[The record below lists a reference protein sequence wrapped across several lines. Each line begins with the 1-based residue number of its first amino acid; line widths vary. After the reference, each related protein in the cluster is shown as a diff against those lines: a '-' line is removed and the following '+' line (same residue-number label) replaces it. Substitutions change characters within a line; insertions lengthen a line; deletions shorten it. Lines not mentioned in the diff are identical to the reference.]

1 MRIFV
6 NEFCGHPFQLELS
19 RELARRG
26 HYVEH
31 VYFADNDTT
40 PKGSTEARAGDSER
54 LVIDGLHIRRKF
66 SKHSLLTRLQADV
79 EYGNVV
85 AERMRRFRPDIVISA
100 NMPLAAQDILQR
112 ATHAE
117 HARFIFWLQDVYSVA
132 IKFVLKKKSR
142 MLSWLGGAYYE
153 RLEKKLLKQSDE
165 IICIAPSFASFLNDW
180 GIAGPKVHVIENW
193 APIEEVR
200 PGKKQNA
207 WAKEHGVSND
217 FCFVYSGTLGM
228 KHRPE
233 LLLELARHL
242 EAEKNGRLVVVA
254 GGAGADWLAKNST
267 NVDPSVLKL
276 LPFQPYERVADVMA
290 SADALITLLDS
301 EAGSFAVPSKTLA
314 YLCAGRA
321 VIAAAPESNEAALMV
336 KRARAGL
343 VVSPDDTKSLIAAA
357 GCLLSNK
364 RLCVEYG
371 VNARAY
377 AERTFGIAGIADRFL
392 AAFGP
397 VPIAAASQMELE
409 RAGNRY
415 AIETGGAI

>member
-26 HYVEH
+26 HVVEH
-31 VYFADNDTT
+31 VYFADNDST
-40 PKGSTEARAGDSER
+40 PKGITETRECDSER
-54 LVIDGLHIRRKF
+54 LVIEVLHIHRKF

-79 EYGNVV
+79 EYGQVV

-100 NMPLAAQDILQR
+100 NMPLAAQDILLR
-112 ATHAE
+112 ATRDE
-117 HARFIFWLQDVYSVA
+117 HAKFIFWLQDVYSVA
-132 IKFVLKKKSR
+132 TRFVLKKKSK
-142 MLSWLGGAYYE
+142 LLGLIGGTYYE
-153 RLEKKLLKQSDE
+153 RVEKTLLRQSDA
-165 IICIAPSFASFLNDW
+165 IICIAPSFATFLSNW

-193 APIEEVR
+193 SPLDEVR
-200 PGKKQNA
+200 PGKKQNP
-207 WAKEHGVSND
+207 WAEEHGISDD
-217 FCFVYSGTLGM
+217 FCFLYSGTLGI

-242 EAEKNGRLVVVA
+242 ENQKRGRLVVVA
-254 GGAGADWLAKNST
+254 GGAGADWLAKNSAG
-267 NVDPSVLKL
+267 VDPSVLTL
-276 LPFQPYERVADVMA
+276 LPFQPYERVGEVMA
-290 SADALITLLDS
+290 SADVLITLLDS

-321 VIAAAPESNEAALMV
+321 VIAAAPESNEAALLV

-343 VVSPDDTKSLIAAA
+343 VVSPDDPKGLISAAE
-357 GCLLSNK
+357 CLLNDK

-371 VNARAY
+371 TNGRAY
-377 AERTFGIAGIADRFL
+377 AERTFEIGGIADRFL

-397 VPIAAASQMELE
+397 PIASVAREIQLKK
-409 RAGNRY
+409 AGSGY
-415 AIETGGAI
+415 AIETGSAI